1 VEPTNA
7 LRQRYKVEGVRGYW
21 KYRLA
26 EMGANLESKPEAAL
40 DTAALYARLGD
51 KDRAFWFLD
60 RALEY
65 HDLWAVYLKVD
76 PRWEDLH
83 GDSRYELALKR
94 VGLN

>member
-1 VEPTNA
+1 
-7 LRQRYKVEGVRGYW
+7 
-21 KYRLA
+21 
-26 EMGANLESKPEAAL
+26 MGANLESKPEAAL

-60 RALEY
+60 RAFEY